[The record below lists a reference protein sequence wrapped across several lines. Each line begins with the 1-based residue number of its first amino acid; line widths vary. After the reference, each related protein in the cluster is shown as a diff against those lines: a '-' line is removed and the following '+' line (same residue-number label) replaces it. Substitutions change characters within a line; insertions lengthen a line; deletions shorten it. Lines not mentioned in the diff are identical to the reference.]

1 MTSTADTAQ
10 HPDVSEISDL
20 TEGLLPPSR
29 TAEVRRHVDGCAL
42 CADVRTS
49 LEEIR
54 SLLGTLP
61 GPQPMPEDI
70 AGRIDAALAAEALLD
85 STVPGEEADVS
96 RETSAPTKSQTDPA
110 EPSEALPGQRTH
122 DIPADRPAGRP
133 PAPTGPG
140 RRASGRRRRTA
151 VLGAAFGAAV
161 ITMGVLFLQPF
172 QASQDKTTSMADH
185 SAGTDKRSAGS
196 FSEGTLE
203 ETVQDLLSA
212 TTASKSPRGQKQQ
225 SDSGARTTGEVG
237 SPEATEATA
246 PDKPLRT
253 ATVDVPPC
261 VQQATGR
268 NTAALAIDEG
278 RYQGRDAFLVVLP
291 HATDTTRVQAYV
303 VAATCVGAGP
313 GAKGQLLLTR
323 PYSRS

>member
-29 TAEVRRHVDGCAL
+29 TAEVRRHIDGCAL
-42 CADVRTS
+42 CGDVRTS

-61 GPQPMPEDI
+61 GPPAMPEDI

-85 STVPGEEADVS
+85 STAPGEGVDVS
-96 RETSAPTKSQTDPA
+96 RETSTPTKNPSDPA
-110 EPSEALPGQRTH
+110 EPAEALPGQRTRTT
-122 DIPADRPAGRP
+122 PVDRPAGRP
-133 PAPTGPG
+133 SASTGPG
-140 RRASGRRRRTA
+140 RRTSGRRRRTA

-161 ITMGVLFLQPF
+161 ITMGILFLQPF
-172 QASQDKTTSMADH
+172 QGSQDKTASMADH
-185 SAGTDKRSAGS
+185 SAGADERSARS
-196 FSEGTLE
+196 FSEDTLE
-203 ETVQDLLSA
+203 DTVQDLLGA
-212 TTASKSPRGQKQQ
+212 TTAPESPRGQRQQ
-225 SDSGARTTGEVG
+225 PESGTKTTGDVG
-237 SPEATEATA
+237 SPEATA

-268 NTAALAIDEG
+268 DTAALAIDEG

-291 HATDTTRVQAYV
+291 HATDATRVQAYV

-313 GAKGQLLLTR
+313 EAKGQLLLTH